1 MVDRL
6 QKAAVKRGLYAYH
19 QMLMHNWAVA
29 AVTQYTF
36 CGAVLIT
43 LQLPVLRV
51 VYAVGKK

>member
-51 VYAVGKK
+51 VDGVGKK